1 MSKLRTFTRRSFLIG
16 STAIVGGVAFGY
28 YKYKQPQQNPL
39 LLNAQN
45 NTQGNTS
52 VITPYIKVDQHG
64 VTVIT
69 PRAEM
74 GQGVYTTLAALVA
87 EELDLAWEDINVE
100 HGPASTTYH
109 NAAILQEG
117 LPFAPTDHSVMA
129 SSIRSF
135 SKVPAKFL
143 GMQITG
149 GSSSIVDAF
158 EKMRLAGAAAKAV
171 FIKAA
176 ANELNVDPATL
187 STQQGYVVSSDGR
200 KRSYVELAPKA
211 QHIEPPQNIP
221 LKNKKNWSLLG
232 TSLPR
237 VDMVAKCTGTAE
249 FSIDVNTQDL
259 LFATVKMNPH
269 LGATLA
275 SYDDTKAKSMRGV
288 KNIVNLHNQGVAVI
302 ASNTWYAFNA
312 AEHIDFA
319 WDKASY
325 PESSQ
330 AMYDVVNNSFTE
342 EYIDSTFKDEGDTKS
357 TLANAGDTLI
367 TGEYK
372 VPYLAHTTMEPMN
385 ATVHITQQNIHI
397 WAGNQNP
404 TQVVKEAEK
413 ITGFLPSNII
423 VHTTYMGGGFG
434 RRAEMDFIKYAI
446 EIAQHTQGK
455 PVKVTWSREEDTT
468 HDYYRPLALAKFKGV
483 SNKGKIQALDLQLA
497 CPSVLTS
504 QMGRID
510 MPLVGPDISIVQAAW
525 EQPYAI
531 ENYLV
536 RGYKVPEML
545 PISSWRSVG
554 ASQNGFFHES
564 AIDELAHNAGIDPL
578 ACRLDLINDLP
589 SKKVIEAV
597 AEMANWHAERPKNVG
612 LGIAFTL
619 SFGVPVAE
627 VIEVESTPQGIK
639 ILNVY
644 AAVDVGIALDP
655 RNIEAQVISG
665 INFGL
670 SAAMMGEI
678 TVTDGVIDQTNFHQ
692 YDAIRMHQAPNI
704 EVKVLENGEKIK
716 GIGEPGTPP
725 AAPALGN
732 AIFAATGQ
740 RIRELPF
747 NKSIT
752 FA

>member
-1 MSKLRTFTRRSFLIG
+1 MGKLRTFTRRSFLIG

-45 NTQGNTS
+45 NAQGNTS

-232 TSLPR
+232 KSLPR

-288 KNIVNLHNQGVAVI
+288 KNIVNLHSQGIAVI

-312 AEHIDFA
+312 AEQIDFT

-357 TLANAGDTLI
+357 TLANASDTLI

-372 VPYLAHTTMEPMN
+372 VPYLAHSTMEPMN
-385 ATVHITQQNIHI
+385 ATVHITQQSIHI

-627 VIEVESTPQGIK
+627 VIEVENTPQGIK

-678 TVTDGVIDQTNFHQ
+678 TVTNGVIDQANFHQ

>member
-1 MSKLRTFTRRSFLIG
+1 
-16 STAIVGGVAFGY
+16 
-28 YKYKQPQQNPL
+28 
-39 LLNAQN
+39 
-45 NTQGNTS
+45 
-52 VITPYIKVDQHG
+52 
-64 VTVIT
+64 
-69 PRAEM
+69 
-74 GQGVYTTLAALVA
+74 
-87 EELDLAWEDINVE
+87 
-100 HGPASTTYH
+100 
-109 NAAILQEG
+109 
-117 LPFAPTDHSVMA
+117 
-129 SSIRSF
+129 
-135 SKVPAKFL
+135 
-143 GMQITG
+143 
-149 GSSSIVDAF
+149 
-158 EKMRLAGAAAKAV
+158 
-171 FIKAA
+171 
-176 ANELNVDPATL
+176 
-187 STQQGYVVSSDGR
+187 
-200 KRSYVELAPKA
+200 
-211 QHIEPPQNIP
+211 
-221 LKNKKNWSLLG
+221 
-232 TSLPR
+232 
-237 VDMVAKCTGTAE
+237 
-249 FSIDVNTQDL
+249 
-259 LFATVKMNPH
+259 
-269 LGATLA
+269 
-275 SYDDTKAKSMRGV
+275 
-288 KNIVNLHNQGVAVI
+288 
-302 ASNTWYAFNA
+302 
-312 AEHIDFA
+312 
-319 WDKASY
+319 
-325 PESSQ
+325 
-330 AMYDVVNNSFTE
+330 
-342 EYIDSTFKDEGDTKS
+342 
-357 TLANAGDTLI
+357 
-367 TGEYK
+367 
-372 VPYLAHTTMEPMN
+372 
-385 ATVHITQQNIHI
+385 
-397 WAGNQNP
+397 
-404 TQVVKEAEK
+404 
-413 ITGFLPSNII
+413 
-423 VHTTYMGGGFG
+423 MGGGFG

-627 VIEVESTPQGIK
+627 VIEVENTPQGIK

-678 TVTDGVIDQTNFHQ
+678 TVTNGVIDQTNFHQ